1 MRKEKEKAKREKEK
15 NYFKLI
21 LNSRILHLKRQSI
34 AMGRRK
40 HRSKGSNLPS
50 KTTKCNLACEK
61 PTICDEAKVKDA
73 RERTATREK
82 TITDDT
88 CYKKERPDCFH
99 ETNNPIGVR
108 FRLTYPLVQPSLFVD
123 SSILLNENENE
134 DEECIELSVKPRF
147 VFVSSLCMV
156 CLQKSTLFCERCRM
170 VSYCSTTHRTQGL
183 SQHRELCEALTEI
196 HSSIVSALSN
206 ESGVQLDAE
215 QYRIYRLELLA
226 ILECEIK
233 RSLDL
238 WEKEIILYPRVCRVC
253 RRFSEKLG
261 CCTRCGMEYFC
272 KGHEQDH
279 KNWCDEFQVF
289 QRFLHLQH
297 KHGCVDPKIPNA
309 HLEMF
314 VARPE
319 FDLDKLIHQIYGNS
333 LYYRQM
339 DCYTYS
345 ILSHLCTI
353 PLTALYS
360 MQASCT
366 EWQDKT
372 DWTIHVLGAEF
383 QFEGINLDVWEK
395 LFLHF
400 LPKLKRLHII
410 LIGPELRLP
419 GGVPLKFLSTVKI
432 CNKCKS
438 AGRAVVVSFK
448 PEKLYHNL
456 VRDASENLAAPD
468 LICLYNPGLY
478 RKTGFGGKDTWFET
492 IREFSKTL
500 VPTVITSY
508 TKEEIL
514 WEINRVNSVSNVE
527 VLLSPCKNPFASVKP
542 DRNFVSDNI
551 NPLIY
556 KNHYI
561 AIVKGKS
568 ILL

>member
-1 MRKEKEKAKREKEK
+1 
-15 NYFKLI
+15 
-21 LNSRILHLKRQSI
+21 
-34 AMGRRK
+34 MGRRK

-61 PTICDEAKVKDA
+61 PTICDEAKVKDV
-73 RERTATREK
+73 RERRATREK

-88 CYKKERPDCFH
+88 CYKKERPDDFH

-108 FRLTYPLVQPSLFVD
+108 SRLTYPLVQPSLFVD
-123 SSILLNENENE
+123 SSILLNEDENE

-147 VFVSSLCMV
+147 VFVSSLCIV

-206 ESGVQLDAE
+206 ELQLDAE

-253 RRFSEKLG
+253 RRFSEKLV
-261 CCTRCGMEYFC
+261 CCTQC
-272 KGHEQDH
+272 
-279 KNWCDEFQVF
+279 
-289 QRFLHLQH
+289 
-297 KHGCVDPKIPNA
+297 
-309 HLEMF
+309 
-314 VARPE
+314 
-319 FDLDKLIHQIYGNS
+319 
-333 LYYRQM
+333 
-339 DCYTYS
+339 
-345 ILSHLCTI
+345 
-353 PLTALYS
+353 
-360 MQASCT
+360 
-366 EWQDKT
+366 
-372 DWTIHVLGAEF
+372 
-383 QFEGINLDVWEK
+383 GINLDVWEK

-438 AGRAVVVSFK
+438 AGRAVIVSFK
-448 PEKLYHNL
+448 PEKLYHDL

-500 VPTVITSY
+500 VPTIITSY